1 MMYVYSFYK
10 FQKLDNLS
18 KLKEEIYNCLKKY
31 SVKGTV
37 LLSHE
42 GINVNMSQ
50 RKYLLDLAIKDISKI
65 INLTKVLINKSK
77 TEEIAFQ
84 KIKVKIKNE
93 IIKFDYSIE
102 SHNMKRSGL
111 KSISPRKW
119 ESLLDED
126 VQLIDMRKYF
136 EHELNTYKNAI
147 G

>member
-18 KLKEEIYNCLKKY
+18 KLKEEIYNCLNKY

-50 RKYLLDLAIKDISKI
+50 QKYLLDFAVNDISKI

-102 SHNMKRSGL
+102 SHNMKRNAL
-111 KSISPRKW
+111 KSISPQKW
-119 ESLLDED
+119 GSYL
-126 VQLIDMRKYF
+126 MKMS
-136 EHELNTYKNAI
+136 N
-147 G
+147 